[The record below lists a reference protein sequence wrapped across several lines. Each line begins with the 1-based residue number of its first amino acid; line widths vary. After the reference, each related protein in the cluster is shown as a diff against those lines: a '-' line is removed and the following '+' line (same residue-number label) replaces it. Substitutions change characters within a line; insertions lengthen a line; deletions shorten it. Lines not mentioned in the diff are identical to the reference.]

1 MKCFWTSL
9 YFLYASLFL
18 FCKVWRSLVFRVM
31 SMSWFF
37 SCRTLWCQG
46 SSSDPTCQLSAACD
60 PAAAGGFWRD
70 SRRETERGRR
80 GERVSETSSDHQ
92 LLPLYGFFRGLST
105 RLWETHTAFTVRE
118 IICKRL
124 FPQSPRRAICR
135 FTKRSQYRGTINVIV
150 KSVKVLTNLN
160 VFADFSLL
168 MCSLLHVMMW
178 TVHSREYFVYMQSVK
193 VFPFSSA
200 LSF

>member
-1 MKCFWTSL
+1 
-9 YFLYASLFL
+9 
-18 FCKVWRSLVFRVM
+18 M

-92 LLPLYGFFRGLST
+92 LLPLYGVFGGYQHVS
-105 RLWETHTAFTVRE
+105 EKHTAFTVRG

-124 FPQSPRRAICR
+124 FPQSPLRAICR

-160 VFADFSLL
+160 VFADFCLL

-178 TVHSREYFVYMQSVK
+178 TVHSREYFVYLQSKSRFFLSVQR
-193 VFPFSSA
+193 FHFS
-200 LSF
+200 F